1 MGNTPLHSKRRLSGD
16 LDANS
21 LEDTPPHIY
30 MDIPSKRPTLSEQ
43 EGFPRSAPIGSNFD
57 RQDVDNMAWMLHGAS
72 LQDHGSPIRS
82 IPIPSGPSMRPVSLP
97 VPSSAQ
103 ELPPGNYASGDSR
116 MLSPSVGNGG
126 IDLST
131 DVEMT
136 PTAPQKHLLPTVFR
150 WNGGGHEIYVSGT
163 FDNWQRKIPMARR
176 KSGHVVIVDC
186 PPGRHEYKFFIDGA
200 WYHDPTKPMVDN
212 EYGTRN
218 NVVEV
223 KESDFNFLNA
233 LEQDIA
239 NSKRKADSTGAGS
252 DTESRT
258 PPGEYGCF
266 IPESPKDI
274 YAHLDLAYPRK
285 SHQAPPAP
293 GVGSITQPPLLPPQL
308 LQGIL
313 NKDIGVHCDPNLLPP
328 PNHVMVN
335 HLYALSIKD
344 GVVVLSVITRYRQK
358 FVSTL
363 FYKPIAN

>member
-16 LDANS
+16 LDANC
-21 LEDTPPHIY
+21 LENTPPHIS
-30 MDIPSKRPTLSEQ
+30 MDIPNKRPTLSEQ

-57 RQDVDNMAWMLHGAS
+57 NRDVDNMAWMLHGAS
-72 LQDHGSPIRS
+72 LHEHGSPIKS
-82 IPIPSGPSMRPVSLP
+82 ISILPGPSARPVSFPL
-97 VPSSAQ
+97 PSSSQ
-103 ELPPGNYASGDSR
+103 DLPPGNHTSGDSR
-116 MLSPSVGNGG
+116 VLSSNVGNGG

-136 PTAPQKHLLPTVFR
+136 PTAPQKHLPTVFR

-163 FDNWQRKIPMARR
+163 FDNWQKKIPMARR

-239 NSKRKADSTGAGS
+239 NSKHKADSTGAGS

-258 PPGEYGCF
+258 PPGEYGRF
-266 IPESPKDI
+266 IPESPRDI
-274 YAHLDLAYPRK
+274 YVQRDFAYPHK

-363 FYKPIAN
+363 FYKPIDN

>member
-16 LDANS
+16 LESNS
-21 LEDTPPHIY
+21 FEDTPPHIS
-30 MDIPSKRPTLSEQ
+30 MDIPNKRPNLS
-43 EGFPRSAPIGSNFD
+43 GRDDFSRSAPIGSDFNQSD
-57 RQDVDNMAWMLHGAS
+57 IDNMAWMLHGAS
-72 LQDHGSPIRS
+72 LQEPGFPSRS
-82 IPIPSGPSMRPVSLP
+82 QPIPSTSTARPTSLPGPSSPGAYLDVS
-97 VPSSAQ
+97 
-103 ELPPGNYASGDSR
+103 SGSR
-116 MLSPSVGNGG
+116 MLSSSAGNGG
-126 IDLST
+126 MELPT

-136 PTAPQKHLLPTVFR
+136 PTDNKLKLLPTVFR

-163 FDNWQRKIPMARR
+163 FDNWQKRIPMARR

-239 NSKRKADSTGAGS
+239 NSKHKSDSTGASS
-252 DTESRT
+252 DNEGRT
-258 PPGEYGCF
+258 PPGDYGCF
-266 IPESPKDI
+266 IPETPKDV
-274 YAHLDLAYPRK
+274 YAQRDPPVLLLKP
-285 SHQAPPAP
+285 SNVPAP
-293 GVGSITQPPLLPPQL
+293 GIGSITQPPQLPTQL

-313 NKDIGVHCDPNLLPP
+313 NKDVGVHCDPNLLPP
-328 PNHVMVN
+328 PNHCMVN

-344 GVVVLSVITRYRQK
+344 GVIVLSVITRYRQK

-363 FYKPIAN
+363 FYKPIPN

>member
-16 LDANS
+16 LDSTS
-21 LEDTPPHIY
+21 LEDTPPHIS
-30 MDIPSKRPTLSEQ
+30 MDIPNKRPNIAEHDDI
-43 EGFPRSAPIGSNFD
+43 PRSAPIGTNYD
-57 RQDVDNMAWMLHGAS
+57 QHDVDNMAWMLHGAS
-72 LQDHGSPIRS
+72 LQDSRYPSRS
-82 IPIPSGPSMRPVSLP
+82 QPIPSGSTARPTSLLG
-97 VPSSAQ
+97 PSSRNAY
-103 ELPPGNYASGDSR
+103 LDPPNDTQ
-116 MLSPSVGNGG
+116 MLCSSAENGG
-126 IDLST
+126 VELSS

-136 PTAPQKHLLPTVFR
+136 PTEPRKLLPTVFR

-163 FDNWQRKIPMARR
+163 FDNWQKKIPMARR

-239 NSKRKADSTGAGS
+239 NSKHKSDSTGASS
-252 DTESRT
+252 DNESRT
-258 PPGEYGCF
+258 PPGDYGCF
-266 IPESPKDI
+266 IPETPKDV
-274 YAHLDLAYPRK
+274 YAHRDSFFLQKRH
-285 SHQAPPAP
+285 SQPPP
-293 GVGSITQPPLLPPQL
+293 GIGSITQPPQLPPQL

-313 NKDIGVHCDPNLLPP
+313 NKDIGIHCDPNLLPP

-344 GVVVLSVITRYRQK
+344 GVIVLSVITRYRQK

-363 FYKPIAN
+363 FYKPIPN